1 MKTNAPTEPSSAI
14 DSNFNGRNHK
24 GILRNIITV
33 SFFYRIFEESFST
46 LIIPFA
52 FDEKGWT
59 NEKYGLVLSIGGYA
73 SMVIIFILGFL
84 VDIQFKRTGMIIG
97 LLSII
102 VSAVAFTRVDN
113 YGLSILFYCLF
124 AIGQQLMMISTNAFI
139 ANETG
144 KGKHR
149 TKGLTW
155 NMVSR
160 GLASASAPIICMFLL
175 TFPILGYD
183 WVFTIMAVFGVI
195 ALILIFTLKL
205 IAEKSPKGEIDYAQE
220 LSEKSG
226 DDFTAFADEKK
237 GLKSILLVQG
247 SFGIGRMLMGF
258 TSGVAIPFVG
268 AYVYTHFNYIFEAHF
283 MAWAWLNSL
292 NWLALSAGYL
302 LIAFIAEKWG
312 KDVVVVIFW
321 TAVIPAAIGIW
332 LAGSHDMF
340 YLTCFFF
347 ILRYFFAMTPSAAW
361 NSFLFEWIP
370 PKHRGK
376 TLGLLQTGQRAMRAT
391 GTLLG
396 GLAFTALDAMLF
408 PIAMVAYPIA
418 GLLPLVISKVVKKN
432 LRESQKLIKSGIQ
445 EEELPIEPI
454 IPIEEYPKAK

>member
-1 MKTNAPTEPSSAI
+1 MKSDITVQESLPNTLQVR
-14 DSNFNGRNHK
+14 NYNHK

-33 SFFYRIFEESFST
+33 SFFYRIFEEAFTT
-46 LIIPFA
+46 LLIPYA
-52 FDEKGWT
+52 YEEKGWT
-59 NEKYGLVLSIGGYA
+59 FEEYGLVLSIGGYA
-73 SMVIIFILGFL
+73 SMVVIFILGFV
-84 VDIQFKRTGMIIG
+84 VDIQFKRTGLIIG
-97 LLSII
+97 LSSII

-113 YGLSILFYCLF
+113 FYLSILFYCLF

-144 KGKHR
+144 KGKER

-160 GLASASAPIICMFLL
+160 GLASASAPIICMYLL

-183 WVFTIMAVFGVI
+183 WVFTLMAVFGVV
-195 ALILIFTLKL
+195 ALILVFTLKL
-205 IAEKSPKGEIDYAQE
+205 IAEKTPKGEIDYAQE

-226 DDFTAFADEKK
+226 DDFIAFSNEKK

-258 TSGVAIPFVG
+258 TSGVAIPFVA
-268 AYVYTHFNYIFEAHF
+268 AYVYTHFNYIFEANV

-292 NWLALSAGYL
+292 NWLALSAGYFL
-302 LIAFIAEKWG
+302 MAFLAEKWG
-312 KDVVVVIFW
+312 KDLVVVIFW
-321 TAVIPAAIGIW
+321 TAVIPAAVGIW
-332 LAGSHDMF
+332 LAGSHNMF
-340 YLTCFFF
+340 YLTCFFY

-376 TLGLLQTGQRAMRAT
+376 TLGLLQTGQRGMRAT
-391 GTLLG
+391 GTLIG
-396 GLAFTALDAMLF
+396 GLAFSALGPLLF
-408 PIAMVAYPIA
+408 PIAMVAYPMA
-418 GLLPLVISKVVKKN
+418 GLLPLIICKAVKKN
-432 LRESQKLIKSGIQ
+432 LKESQKLAESKIQ
-445 EEELPIEPI
+445 EEEQPIEPI
-454 IPIEEYPKAK
+454 IPLDDYPKTK

>member
-1 MKTNAPTEPSSAI
+1 MKTDTPIESLPTI
-14 DSNFNGRNHK
+14 GSNLNGINHK

-33 SFFYRIFEESFST
+33 SFFYRIFEEAFNV
-46 LIIPFA
+46 LIIPYA
-52 FDEKGWT
+52 YEEKGWT
-59 NEKYGLVLSIGGYA
+59 FEQYGLVLGIGGYA
-73 SMVIIFILGFL
+73 SMVIIFILGFV
-84 VDIQFKRTGMIIG
+84 VDIQFKRTGIIIG
-97 LLSII
+97 LISII
-102 VSAVAFTRVDN
+102 VAAVAFTRVDN
-113 YGLSILFYCLF
+113 FALSILFYCFF

-160 GLASASAPIICMFLL
+160 GLASASAPIICMYLL

-183 WVFTIMAVFGVI
+183 WVFTIMAIFGVI
-195 ALILIFTLKL
+195 ALILVFTLKL
-205 IAEKSPKGEIDYAQE
+205 IAEKSPKGEIDYAQD

-226 DDFTAFADEKK
+226 DDFTAFANEKK

-268 AYVYTHFNYIFEAHF
+268 AYVYTHFNYIFDAHS

-292 NWLALSAGYL
+292 NWIALSLGYF

-321 TAVIPAAIGIW
+321 TAVIPAAVGIW
-332 LAGSHDMF
+332 LAGSHGMF

-408 PIAMVAYPIA
+408 PIAMVAYPLA
-418 GLLPLVISKVVKKN
+418 GLLPLIISKVVKKR
-432 LRESQKLIKSGIQ
+432 LKDSQKLAENEIQ
-445 EEELPIEPI
+445 DEELPIEPV
-454 IPIEEYPKAK
+454 IEIGEYPKSK